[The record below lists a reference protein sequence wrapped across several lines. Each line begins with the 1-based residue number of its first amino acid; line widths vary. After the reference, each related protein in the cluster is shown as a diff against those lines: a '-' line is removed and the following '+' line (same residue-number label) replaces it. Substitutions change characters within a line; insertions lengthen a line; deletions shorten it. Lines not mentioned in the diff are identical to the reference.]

1 MFSTFYKVKDI
12 IDFVNY
18 VEVKTKK
25 TRYFLM
31 LKLRLDLIIS
41 LLQYNY
47 NMLKYNDNIS
57 VYYYNHVKIQN
68 EY

>member
-1 MFSTFYKVKDI
+1 MFNTFHKVKDI

-41 LLQYNY
+41 LLQYNC

>member
-1 MFSTFYKVKDI
+1 MFSIFYKVKDI

-57 VYYYNHVKIQN
+57 VYYYNYVKIQN

>member
-31 LKLRLDLIIS
+31 LKLRLDLIMS
-41 LLQYNY
+41 LLQYNC

>member
-31 LKLRLDLIIS
+31 LELRLDLIIS